1 MEWNEMFKLL
11 GPLSKKIRQIDR
23 GYSIV
28 LKNRTIFQ
36 FKEFSME
43 ATSIQLYNDRMI
55 MLSNETIKIV
65 PKDQWD
71 GVKFFTL

>member
-1 MEWNEMFKLL
+1 MFKLL